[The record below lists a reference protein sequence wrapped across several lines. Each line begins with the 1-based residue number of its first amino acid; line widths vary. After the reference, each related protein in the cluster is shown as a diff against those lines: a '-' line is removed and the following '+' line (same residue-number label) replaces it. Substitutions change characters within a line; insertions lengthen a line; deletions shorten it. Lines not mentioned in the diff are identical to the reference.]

1 MSGIDEREEFE
12 ENTFDGRTPN
22 RSMANS
28 KNSSSRA
35 SQLKQYN
42 FQSHSTPNSQAK
54 RLNYDSAKKPF
65 AGGNGFG
72 S

>member
-12 ENTFDGRTPN
+12 EQTFDGRTPN
-22 RSMANS
+22 KSMANS

-42 FQSHSTPNSQAK
+42 FQSNSTPNS
-54 RLNYDSAKKPF
+54 
-65 AGGNGFG
+65 
-72 S
+72 